1 MGGGDALAVF
11 LAGKNA
17 EKPRTSQSSQ
27 AQDLAISPFCPHSPV
42 GPIFFGGH
50 HGHMAIAS
58 IAGCGVEGLQVPFRD
73 ALKSAV
79 RGLGKCMFLCRRAT
93 WRRKL
98 NACSER
104 TMEGHG
110 FAYVIDFHQI
120 PAVRL
125 TLSHVIFDEFDIC
138 GLLKHSLEVPHLQNH
153 SVS

>member
-1 MGGGDALAVF
+1 MPKNRELPVLA
-11 LAGKNA
+11 
-17 EKPRTSQSSQ
+17 SSRFGN
-27 AQDLAISPFCPHSPV
+27 LSILPSFSSWPN
-42 GPIFFGGH
+42 FFRGSSWP
-50 HGHMAIAS
+50 HGHCLT
-58 IAGCGVEGLQVPFRD
+58 AGCGVEGLQVPFRD
-73 ALKSAV
+73 ALKSAA

-153 SVS
+153 SDS